1 MVAAD
6 GMTKTIIAQYVNVAS
21 GRHRI
26 LCCSLCYD
34 LCVIYLAISALDVTT
49 GNSLIA
55 DTLVN
60 LSTYTGLRIWDPR
73 PLCDSR
79 IIRMITNI
87 LIWQN

>member
-34 LCVIYLAISALDVTT
+34 LCVIYLAISALVTDWQFFDS
-49 GNSLIA
+49 GYLGQLVH
-55 DTLVN
+55 DTMIRILVSEYGILGLCATAV
-60 LSTYTGLRIWDPR
+60 LSE
-73 PLCDSR
+73 
-79 IIRMITNI
+79 
-87 LIWQN
+87 